1 MVGGA
6 KSHLESKPISARDI
20 QRAQM
25 LGASTGDHT
34 LDRVMWKRTVKQGF
48 RTQGAPQT
56 FSGIYPQTRVCLP
69 YCIMPITNA
78 PDINRGLSLT
88 TFSGEN
94 QLRALANKSPGH
106 ERNIS
111 NQPPSVIILACLAGL
126 SRLLQLTHRIVQS
139 PSCER
144 HGKPKTQS
152 LSKS

>member
-48 RTQGAPQT
+48 RTRGAPQT
-56 FSGIYPQTRVCLP
+56 FSGIYPKTRVCLP
-69 YCIMPITNA
+69 YCIMPVTNA

-88 TFSGEN
+88 TFLNLGLQLISVLDMSGIFQIKPPLLAF
-94 QLRALANKSPGH
+94 QLAWQVYPDSCSYTYNYL
-106 ERNIS
+106 
-111 NQPPSVIILACLAGL
+111 QPPN
-126 SRLLQLTHRIVQS
+126 
-139 PSCER
+139 CER